1 MLAYLHSTP
10 PPSVAADNSCL
21 LCTAMVDQSI
31 KARARYLDESA
42 HLLASTSPAIS
53 RHLRSQLH
61 KVATDYN
68 LGLSDAQ
75 KSGACGA
82 CGNLMIPGWTSR
94 TYLDNGRSIRNLK
107 KKAPKQNEKAGLK
120 AVCNECLICN
130 RVTRQPL
137 PAPSKA
143 PGKEP
148 ANPISS
154 KIAATASRKSIGTI
168 IPAEPCVGPLTSP
181 FNNASSFTNAS
192 SKRRAKARKQ
202 SGLQALL
209 AKKKEES
216 LGGGSSTG
224 FGLDLMDFMKTG

>member
-1 MLAYLHSTP
+1 
-10 PPSVAADNSCL
+10 
-21 LCTAMVDQSI
+21 MVDQSI

-68 LGLSDAQ
+68 LSLSDAQ
-75 KSGACGA
+75 KNGACGA

-94 TYLDNGRSIRNLK
+94 TYLDNERPTRNLK
-107 KKAPKQNEKAGLK
+107 RKATKQDDKAGLK

-130 RVTRQPL
+130 RVTRLPL
-137 PAPSKA
+137 PAPIRALS
-143 PGKEP
+143 KEP
-148 ANPISS
+148 ANPPCS
-154 KIAATASRKSIGTI
+154 KITPTTSKNPIGTN
-168 IPAEPCVGPLTSP
+168 IPAEPGAGPPASP